1 MTKLT
6 ITDPT
11 RRLILLLCWL
21 KLLQCEK
28 LMTRSRV
35 IINILFR
42 FLFRFIVQ
50 HHRNY
55 QNHNAFFIDNDIDFD
70 GMDETNVQHD
80 SDNNI
85 SSNLW
90 KILQR
95 FRKMPSLYS
104 V

>member
-1 MTKLT
+1 
-6 ITDPT
+6 
-11 RRLILLLCWL
+11 
-21 KLLQCEK
+21 
-28 LMTRSRV
+28 MTRSRV

-42 FLFRFIVQ
+42 FIVQ
-50 HHRNY
+50 HYRNY
-55 QNHNAFFIDNDIDFD
+55 QNHNALFIDIDFD